1 MDLGGFSMF
10 DLFRTEVQQHCAALA
25 DGLVALEQ
33 RASDPKMV
41 EPLMRAAHSI
51 KGAARII
58 NLDGAVQLAH
68 AMEECLVRIQR
79 ATEVPVPSRID
90 DLLKGSDVLLSL
102 ADRTSEADARA
113 WLEKEATQIAALSES
128 LNSPPRAGLG
138 SSAGARP
145 VAPTPAEQ
153 LAEQSVGHAVGQT
166 ATMASA
172 LATPPTSPVASLPS
186 TAASPSIGSGVLVA
200 ASSLERLLQLSGES
214 LVEARRLESI
224 RKTLTR
230 AKRAQRTLADA
241 LDSLEVSGPRAGDA
255 MDAVALSHHAL
266 DEALTQVED
275 HLRRGEELAS
285 ALHNE
290 AVASRMRPFG
300 DACGGFSRS
309 VRDVARALGKEVK
322 LVISGEQVP
331 VDREILRQ
339 LEAPLGHLVRNAI
352 DHGIESP
359 ADRVASGKPSQAT
372 LSVEARHHAG
382 SLLVEVRE
390 DGRGI
395 NREGLRGRIVAKNL
409 STAEL
414 AATMDDAELFDFLF
428 LPGFST
434 AAHVT
439 DISGRGVGLDVVR
452 SMAHAVGGSV
462 EVRSSPRGTSFVLRL
477 PVTLSVVRAAVVS
490 IAGETYAL
498 ALARLDRID
507 RIARTEVTTIEGRPT
522 AVIKGDTVG
531 LVHAWELLELKTP
544 QNAPHSEDLAI
555 VSLHGGGRSVGLIVD
570 SFLGEEDLVIRR
582 LDARLGQVPHVDSA
596 SIRENGDLLLVLD
609 ADDLVQ
615 STVQLLE
622 RGQLRGDSRRSSA
635 SGRAQKRILVVED
648 SITVREVERQMLLR
662 AGYLVD
668 TAVDGVDGWNALQK
682 THYDL
687 IVSDVDMPR
696 MNGIELVSKIRGDR
710 RFEAIP
716 VVIVSYKDREED
728 RLAGMDAG
736 ASAYLTK
743 GSFQDQSFLRT
754 IADLVGSAP

>member
-25 DGLVALEQ
+25 DGLVALE
-33 RASDPKMV
+33 RHASDPKMV

-79 ATEVPVPSRID
+79 GAEVPVPSRID
-90 DLLKGSDVLLSL
+90 DLLKGSDLLLSL
-102 ADRTSEADARA
+102 ADRASEADARN
-113 WLEKEATQIAALSES
+113 WLEHQAPVIAARAAS
-128 LNSPPRAGLG
+128 LNQPARATTL
-138 SSAGARP
+138 
-145 VAPTPAEQ
+145 APTGAVEAPLIPAPPQ
-153 LAEQSVGHAVGQT
+153 GVSL
-166 ATMASA
+166 
-172 LATPPTSPVASLPS
+172 TPAQVI
-186 TAASPSIGSGVLVA
+186 AASPSPSRVDPTGGGPSASTSSASPPPTGGVLVA
-200 ASSLERLLQLSGES
+200 AASLERLLQLSGES
-214 LVEARRLESI
+214 LIEARRLQSI
-224 RKTLTR
+224 RRTLAR
-230 AKRAQRTLADA
+230 AKIAQRTLGDA
-241 LDSLEVSGPRAGDA
+241 LDSLEVSGRRVGDA
-255 MDAVALSHHAL
+255 KQAVALSRSAL
-266 DEALTQVED
+266 DDALSQVED

-285 ALHNE
+285 ALHHE

-300 DACGGFSRS
+300 DACGGLPRS
-309 VRDVARALGKEVK
+309 VRDLARTLGKDVR

-352 DHGIESP
+352 DHGIENP
-359 ADRVASGKPSQAT
+359 RDRMAAGKTAQAT

-395 NREGLRGRIVAKNL
+395 DRDNLRARIISKGLATV
-409 STAEL
+409 EL
-414 AATMDDAELFDFLF
+414 AAAMDDAELFDFLF

-434 AAHVT
+434 ATQVT
-439 DISGRGVGLDVVR
+439 DISGRGVGLDVVQ

-462 EVRSSPRGTSFVLRL
+462 EVRSSGRGTTFSLRL
-477 PVTLSVVRAAVVS
+477 PVTLSVVRAALVS

-498 ALARLDRID
+498 ALARLERID
-507 RIARTEVTTIEGRPT
+507 RIARTEVKTIEGRP
-522 AVIKGDTVG
+522 AAIIHGDIVG
-531 LVHAWELLELKTP
+531 LVHARELLELKGTP
-544 QNAPHSEDLAI
+544 GDDQGEDLAI
-555 VSLHGGGRSVGLIVD
+555 VSMQGGGRTVGLIVD

-582 LDARLGQVPHVDSA
+582 LDSRLGDVPHVDAA
-596 SIRENGDLLLVLD
+596 SIRENGDLLLILD

-615 STVQLLE
+615 STLQLLE
-622 RGQLRGDSRRSSA
+622 QGQLRGE
-635 SGRAQKRILVVED
+635 SGRIVSGARKQRRILVVED
-648 SITVREVERQMLLR
+648 SLTVREVERHMLLR

-682 THYDL
+682 LKYDL

-696 MNGIELVSKIRGDR
+696 MTGIELVRRVRGDR
-710 RFEAIP
+710 RFESIP

-728 RLAGMDAG
+728 RRAGMEAG

-743 GSFQDQSFLRT
+743 GSFQDHSFLQT
-754 IADLVGSAP
+754 IADLVG